1 LLAPHKALFYLFSLI
16 VLILCSRLYLL
27 LAKKYHILDIPN
39 NRSSHVKPIIRGGGI
54 LFFLGFLIF
63 AIYNRFDNIS
73 LFLGVTLLAVISFLD
88 DLKELSVKQRIPIQ
102 VVTVFLIIIGL
113 DEPLHWSMITIL
125 LVTGILV
132 INCYNFIDGI
142 NGMLGL
148 YSATVFLF
156 AGYLCYSEAVL
167 SIDLPILLLLS
178 ILIFGYYNFRR
189 KALFFSGDVGSMT
202 LGILA
207 FFIVLSLTIKL
218 KAPILVL
225 LLSVSL
231 TDTLGTIIKRF
242 LTKKNIFKAHR
253 EHIYEQLTDKT
264 ELSHLQISSSYA
276 FIQIVVNLVVISCY
290 KTSPEIQL
298 GLVGS
303 IGLLFSL
310 TYWTMN
316 AKLKS
321 RST

>member
-1 LLAPHKALFYLFSLI
+1 
-16 VLILCSRLYLL
+16 

-39 NRSSHVKPIIRGGGI
+39 NRSSHAKPIIRGGGI

-63 AIYNRFDNIS
+63 TIFDGFDNIA
-73 LFLGVTLLAVISFLD
+73 LFVGVTLLAVISFVD
-88 DLKELSVKQRIPIQ
+88 DLKELSVRQRIPIQ
-102 VVTVFLIIIGL
+102 VISIFLVIIGL
-113 DEPLHWSMITIL
+113 NVPLHWSVITIL
-125 LVTGILV
+125 LVTGVLV
-132 INCYNFIDGI
+132 VNCYNFIDGI

-178 ILIFGYYNFRR
+178 ILIFGYYNFRK

-207 FFIVLSLTIKL
+207 FFLVLYLMIKL
-218 KAPILVL
+218 KAPVLIL

-231 TDTLGTIIKRF
+231 TDTLGTITKRF
-242 LTKKNIFKAHR
+242 LAKKNILKAHR

-264 ELSHLQISSSYA
+264 ALSHLQISSSYA
-276 FIQIVVNLVVISCY
+276 FVQIVVNLVVISSY

-298 GLVGS
+298 GIVGS
-303 IGLLFSL
+303 IGLFFSL
-310 TYWTMN
+310 TYWTIN
-316 AKLKS
+316 TKLKS